1 MKKEW
6 AIILI
11 TTILC
16 YLMFLLLI
24 PSKNNKIDIVEVE
37 KPVYYEDLERIN
49 KLEGIIE
56 SQELKIDSLK
66 SGIVKIKEVVRIE
79 KEYIRK
85 LEPDSGVIVLR
96 NNLEEYTGEINDS
109 LPTIQEDSLIVLD
122 NTDLKNINSVFLD
135 YKADLKIIN
144 NQLEIIKSDSLIKN
158 DLRTMIETQDNINGL
173 LESAIREEKRSKEIW
188 KIVGI
193 TGISTTIILAIL
205 NIW

>member
-135 YKADLKIIN
+135 HKADLKIIN

-173 LESAIREEKRSKEIW
+173 LESAIREEKKSKEIW

>member
-6 AIILI
+6 IIILI

-24 PSKNNKIDIVEVE
+24 PSKKNKVDIVEVE
-37 KPVYYEDLERIN
+37 KPVYYEDLERIK

-66 SGIVKIKEVVRIE
+66 SGIVKIKEIVRIE

-135 YKADLKIIN
+135 HKADLKIIN

-158 DLRTMIETQDNINGL
+158 DLRTIIETQDNINGL
-173 LESAIREEKRSKEIW
+173 LESAIKEEKKSKEIW